1 VIWDTSHN
9 STIEQYLMWGTNVD
23 IIIIF
28 GEDYS
33 YENKMKHLF
42 PNAIIKYYNPT
53 TFINDLLTM

>member
-1 VIWDTSHN
+1 
-9 STIEQYLMWGTNVD
+9 MWGTNVD

-42 PNAIIKYYNPT
+42 PNAIIYNPT
-53 TFINDLLTM
+53 TFINELLTM

>member
-1 VIWDTSHN
+1 
-9 STIEQYLMWGTNVD
+9 MWEKNVD

-28 GEDYS
+28 GEDFS